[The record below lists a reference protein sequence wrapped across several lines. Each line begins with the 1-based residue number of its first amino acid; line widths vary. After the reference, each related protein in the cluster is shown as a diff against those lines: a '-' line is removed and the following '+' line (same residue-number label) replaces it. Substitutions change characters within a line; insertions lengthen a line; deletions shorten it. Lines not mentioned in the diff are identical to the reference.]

1 MSNQVE
7 TEQAVMA
14 EINAAYGYIAGL
26 LSGPLS
32 KPQVGIVCG
41 SALAGLGDL
50 LEEAFTIPYSHIPG
64 FPRSNVAGHQNIV
77 KIGRLNGVVTIM
89 FLGRFHGYEGLSH
102 RTSGLIIRILAKIGV
117 PNLIVTNSVGSCNT
131 DICTIGDFV
140 VIEDHVSFP
149 CLSGAN
155 PLIGPNLSE
164 FGSRF
169 VNTAE
174 CYHPASFGM
183 VKEAMIK
190 AGLVGETAKKGVY
203 GHVSG
208 PTYETPAETKFFKSI
223 GCAAVGSGTVPEVL
237 VAAHCKQIHRVV
249 VIGLITNQPAIRGS
263 MASGRSEAES
273 ITQSR
278 SSDFKKIV
286 TELVAIIV
294 KRDKS

>member
-32 KPQVGIVCG
+32 KPQVGVVCG

-64 FPRSNVAGHQNIV
+64 FPRSHVAGHQNIV

-117 PNLIVTNSVGSCNT
+117 PNLIITNSVGSCNT
-131 DICTIGDFV
+131 DVCTIGDFI
-140 VIEDHVSFP
+140 VIEDHVSLP

-155 PLIGPNLSE
+155 PLMGPNLSE
-164 FGSRF
+164 FGGRF

-174 CYHPASFGM
+174 CYHPGSFEM
-183 VKEAMIK
+183 VKEAVVK
-190 AGLVGETAKKGVY
+190 AGLTGETVTKGIY
-203 GHVSG
+203 GQVSG
-208 PTYETPAETKFFKSI
+208 PTYETPSETKFFKSI
-223 GCAAVGSGTVPEVL
+223 GCSAVGSGTVPEVL
-237 VAAHCKQIHRVV
+237 VAAHCKQIQRVV
-249 VIGLITNQPAIRGS
+249 VVGLITNQPAIRGS
-263 MASGRSEAES
+263 MATGRCDAEGVVRSRSE
-273 ITQSR
+273 
-278 SSDFKKIV
+278 DFKRVV
-286 TELVAIIV
+286 TELAAIIV
-294 KRDKS
+294 KKDKA